1 MNNNPLSGKDADK
14 FIAWLEKNFHAFL
27 PTTTIEDAKI
37 VYEKRL
43 LEKAAQGIGDDEIV
57 PSA

>member
-27 PTTTIEDAKI
+27 PTTTIGDAKI

-43 LEKAAQGIGDDEIV
+43 LEGTTGCIDSDKIASPE
-57 PSA
+57 